1 MHHRERSNQQRV
13 TRNLVSNQRSQKQSL
28 HSHDSTRPH
37 RARTRARMDSIRASH
52 SHAIA
57 AAAPAGVQPAN
68 TSVGD
73 AFVSSSKWAHYS
85 RSPKNPALN
94 QLQKRAKSASTTP
107 QKPIWNYFATVGVR
121 DLSENGCRSN
131 VKWLGAS
138 ANQRAESREE
148 IDNVIRTLQKCL
160 WVCLLAARETLQ
172 EICTRMRVRVTNN
185 TGSNEERDSQVT
197 DCSLPPP
204 VVSLEALG
212 RLRSAL
218 APLPPVRL
226 PLAAALHHTLVKPI
240 VAGAP
245 QPPFAAST
253 RDGYAVATA
262 DGPGTWPVVARLA
275 AGAAGPPPPLDR
287 GTVAYITTG
296 AAVPAGADA
305 VVMVEDVDFVFGADD
320 DAAAAAA
327 AAGGAGR
334 GGRRAGGTPLAPGT
348 HIRPVGSDVAAGEV
362 LVPVGARLTP
372 AAIGVA
378 AAAGVTAVTVT
389 RMPVV
394 GVLSTG
400 NELTDAGGGGGG
412 GGGGVGADDSPPPPA
427 AAVLDAN
434 RPTLLASLA
443 AVTPAC
449 SSAAAPAATAAGS
462 GGVID
467 YGIVR
472 DEADAV
478 AAAVATARDAVDVLI
493 TSGGV
498 SMGDADHVKPA
509 LAAAGTILWGRVAIK
524 PGKPLTAATLGRR
537 GGPRPSSPA
546 DDGRPTQVA
555 VGLPGNPAS
564 AFVGFH
570 LVVRSAIDVLSG
582 GDGAGLPRV
591 DVTVGSGAGRG
602 VARDRGRLELVRA
615 TVAWRDGG
623 YVVVDGGGGQQSS
636 RLTSAVAA
644 NALLLVE
651 PGEGVVG
658 VGERLPAYLL

>member
-1 MHHRERSNQQRV
+1 
-13 TRNLVSNQRSQKQSL
+13 
-28 HSHDSTRPH
+28 
-37 RARTRARMDSIRASH
+37 
-52 SHAIA
+52 
-57 AAAPAGVQPAN
+57 
-68 TSVGD
+68 
-73 AFVSSSKWAHYS
+73 
-85 RSPKNPALN
+85 
-94 QLQKRAKSASTTP
+94 
-107 QKPIWNYFATVGVR
+107 
-121 DLSENGCRSN
+121 
-131 VKWLGAS
+131 
-138 ANQRAESREE
+138 
-148 IDNVIRTLQKCL
+148 
-160 WVCLLAARETLQ
+160 
-172 EICTRMRVRVTNN
+172 
-185 TGSNEERDSQVT
+185 
-197 DCSLPPP
+197 
-204 VVSLEALG
+204 
-212 RLRSAL
+212 
-218 APLPPVRL
+218 VRL

-327 AAGGAGR
+327 AAGGGGAGRAAGGR
-334 GGRRAGGTPLAPGT
+334 GGSADATVTAVVVKTPLAPGT

-623 YVVVDGGGGQQSS
+623 CGGGGGGGGNS
-636 RLTSAVAA
+636 RAA
-644 NALLLVE
+644 
-651 PGEGVVG
+651 
-658 VGERLPAYLL
+658 